1 MVKALFA
8 RFFFDLT
15 FLQVNLCAILNSL
28 EITRLDNE
36 HQIIYFV
43 TEDWYFWSHRLPLA
57 RAAQRAGFKVTIITR
72 TNKYKDLIEKEG
84 FNLIPIKLVRSSK
97 NLFSELLSFLE
108 ILRIYLKERPD
119 IVHHVALK
127 PILYGTWAARF
138 ARIPYTVNLFAG
150 VTTKFHAEKWK
161 SFVLQKMVDW
171 IFRLGFIG
179 GKSYAVFQNSFDR
192 QSFLNKG
199 ILKEENTGLISGS
212 GVDIFR
218 FKITPEPLG
227 GIPLVIL
234 ASRMLWDKGVGEFVE
249 AAKIL
254 KKEKINCRMALVG
267 NPDFENPD
275 PLPKSLIEQWESEG
289 LVEWWKNREDMPEVF
304 ARSNI
309 VCLPSYHEGCPKVL
323 IEAAS
328 CGRAIVATDVPGC
341 REVVSQNENGFLVPV
356 KNPEALAESIRILA
370 QSPKKRAQMGKRG
383 REIAV
388 EKFSE
393 EKIINKTL
401 DIYNMLLQGS

>member
-1 MVKALFA
+1 M
-8 RFFFDLT
+8 
-15 FLQVNLCAILNSL
+15 
-28 EITRLDNE
+28 DNE

-84 FNLIPIKLVRSSK
+84 FHLISIKLVRGGK

-108 ILRIYLKERPD
+108 ILRIYRKEKPD

-138 ARIPYTVNLFAG
+138 VRIPCTVNLFAG

-161 SFVLQKMVDW
+161 SLILQKIVDW
-171 IFRLGFIG
+171 IFRLGFMG

-192 QSFLNKG
+192 QSFLDKG
-199 ILKEENTGLISGS
+199 ILKEENTGIISGS
-212 GVDIFR
+212 GVDIDR
-218 FKITPEPLG
+218 FKNSPEPS

-234 ASRMLWDKGVGEFVE
+234 ASRMLWDKGVGEFVK

-254 KKEKINCRMALVG
+254 KQEKVNCRMALVG
-267 NPDFENPD
+267 NPDLENPD
-275 PLPKSLIEQWESEG
+275 PLPKSLIEQWNLEG

-304 ARSNI
+304 SRSNI

-323 IEAAS
+323 IEAAA

-356 KNPEALAESIRILA
+356 KNPEALAESIKILV
-370 QSPKKRAQMGKRG
+370 QSPKKRAQMGQRG

-393 EKIINKTL
+393 EKVIKKNL
-401 DIYNMLLQGS
+401 DIYNMLLQENQVQGK